1 MTDGLDSSS
10 PIPTFLDKRSGYGI
24 AALRAIAATV

>member
-1 MTDGLDSSS
+1 MKGGLDSFN
-10 PIPTFLDKRSGYGI
+10 PIPTFLDKRSGCGI